1 MFIGHVRQRHDL
13 IGCSET
19 RTVGARVVLN
29 ASIPMRVF
37 TAEFSNSSSR
47 TGLQFSLCALR
58 LLGLQLHGY
67 TCTHGRQKSA
77 IAIFGV
83 GQVCGSEEG
92 TNVRR
97 LRQRIDIPC
106 NLRHV
111 CRRSAAAC
119 LHSVSGS
126 ARRRRVHIM
135 LINLSPV
142 PVPVPVFTWQWFPRP
157 SRTAGSGSGTFRIPL
172 LFSGLRRFV
181 KTDMPRSIG
190 KQSGKSVESVLKK
203 IGKWE
208 NGQKE

>member
-1 MFIGHVRQRHDL
+1 
-13 IGCSET
+13 
-19 RTVGARVVLN
+19 
-29 ASIPMRVF
+29 MRVF

-142 PVPVPVFTWQWFPRP
+142 PVPVHGPRDCNP
-157 SRTAGSGSGTFRIPL
+157 ESRGLCLCLPGSGFHGPHAPQVL
-172 LFSGLRRFV
+172 VVGRFV
-181 KTDMPRSIG
+181 FLCCSLG
-190 KQSGKSVESVLKK
+190 
-203 IGKWE
+203 
-208 NGQKE
+208 